1 MSNCILI
8 TKTIIKEEL
17 SSCVKRCAIAII
29 ASLISTCAIEAQ
41 STISLKGG
49 GEMYYEDTGGDKEV
63 VLLLHGHTLDHR
75 MWDSQVDVLKDNYRV
90 IVPDLRGYGKSDD
103 PAEGFQFTHADDA
116 ANFGPGNGLDTADVF
131 SVGFGVSLIWVYYA
145 YSGWN
150 AAAYI
155 VDDIKNPQR
164 NVPLALIIS
173 SFFVMILYLAL
184 NMIFLRTAPAAEL
197 SGEVEVGLISANHIF
212 GKQGGAVMGMLIALM
227 LTSSISSMIYVEPRV
242 SHTMGEDYRMFGF
255 LTWRNKRNCPSIAVA
270 LQWLI
275 SMALIITD
283 SFKEVTEY
291 TGIVLSFCSML
302 TVAGVFVHR
311 HRFPN
316 AEHPYKTLGYPITPL
331 LFCLVILCS
340 IAYLV
345 YQDFTKVLVYHS
357 QTVPWTT
364 IASGATLV
372 VGWLLWFVANAIN
385 RRHANKAY
393 LLNNDNS
400 HK

>member
-1 MSNCILI
+1 M
-8 TKTIIKEEL
+8 
-17 SSCVKRCAIAII
+17 
-29 ASLISTCAIEAQ
+29 
-41 STISLKGG
+41 
-49 GEMYYEDTGGDKEV
+49 
-63 VLLLHGHTLDHR
+63 
-75 MWDSQVDVLKDNYRV
+75 
-90 IVPDLRGYGKSDD
+90 
-103 PAEGFQFTHADDA
+103 
-116 ANFGPGNGLDTADVF
+116 
-131 SVGFGVSLIWVYYA
+131 
-145 YSGWN
+145 
-150 AAAYI
+150 
-155 VDDIKNPQR
+155 
-164 NVPLALIIS
+164 
-173 SFFVMILYLAL
+173 
-184 NMIFLRTAPAAEL
+184 
-197 SGEVEVGLISANHIF
+197 
-212 GKQGGAVMGMLIALM
+212 
-227 LTSSISSMIYVEPRV
+227 
-242 SHTMGEDYRMFGF
+242 
-255 LTWRNKRNCPSIAVA
+255 A

-316 AEHPYKTLGYPITPL
+316 AECPYKTLGYPITPL

-357 QTVPWTT
+357 QTAPWTT